1 MRVLLDTHAL
11 VFALSRPELL
21 SPKVRRLLQD
31 SEIERWV
38 SVVSLW
44 EIVVKVQIGKLSLPL
59 DAAYYHRHLAALS
72 VRTLGVTVEHS
83 LALLRLPL
91 HHRDPFD
98 RLLIAQASEENLT
111 LVTRDRAF
119 RRYQVECV
127 W

>member
-11 VFALSRPELL
+11 VYALSQPELL
-21 SPKVRRLLQD
+21 SPKVLRLLQD

-44 EIVVKVQIGKLSLPL
+44 EIAIKVQIGKLSLPL
-59 DAAYYHRHLAALS
+59 DTAYYYRNLEALGA
-72 VRTLGVTVEHS
+72 RTLAVTVEHS

-98 RLLIAQASEENLT
+98 RLLIAQATEENLT
-111 LVTRDRAF
+111 LVSRDKAF
-119 RRYQVECV
+119 RAYDVARV